1 VWRDRHWADQPGERS
16 CRRRLAKRLHRQGP
30 QGHRLPEQVDA
41 VFSGLALGDSSAPLA
56 DSARGALGRGVRLKE
71 RAPLSYEG

>member
-1 VWRDRHWADQPGERS
+1 VARSPRADQPGERS

-41 VFSGLALGDSSAPLA
+41 VLSGLPSATAVRPLRIP
-56 DSARGALGRGVRLKE
+56 RGAHWVAASGLRNE
-71 RAPLSYEG
+71 RHLVMKGD